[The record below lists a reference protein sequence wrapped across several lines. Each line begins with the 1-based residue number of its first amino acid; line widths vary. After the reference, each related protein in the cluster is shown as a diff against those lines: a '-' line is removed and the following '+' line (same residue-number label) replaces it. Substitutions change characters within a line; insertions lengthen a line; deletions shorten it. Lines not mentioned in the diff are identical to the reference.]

1 MASRFSS
8 RLSQVLKSSVH
19 DKVEKLDA
27 SYMESAVFTLLK
39 TDLVELIKMKAAL
52 AKAFHIQ
59 PSEVDKMPM
68 WEYEIFVMKL
78 NELVQEE
85 NDKQKKEMAKHH
97 VDEYMDMARPGNM
110 KKMMSN
116 PQQQMP
122 KVANTYKMK

>member
-1 MASRFSS
+1 
-8 RLSQVLKSSVH
+8 VLKSSDPDRV
-19 DKVEKLDA
+19 DKINP
-27 SYMESAVFTLLK
+27 SYIESAIFSILRI
-39 TDLVELIKMKAAL
+39 DLVELIKMKAAL

-59 PSEVDKMPM
+59 PSEIDKMPM